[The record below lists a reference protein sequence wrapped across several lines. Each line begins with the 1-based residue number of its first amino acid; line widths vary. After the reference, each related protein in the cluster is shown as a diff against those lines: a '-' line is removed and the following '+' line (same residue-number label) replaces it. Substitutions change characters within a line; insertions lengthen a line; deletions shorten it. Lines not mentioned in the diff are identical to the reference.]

1 MTTRRIN
8 VPRNADGSPMNFQ
21 QRRQVRLKQERE
33 QRIQERQQKEQAA
46 IEAALNPPPPP
57 ESSRESAARR
67 KAEAEGRAKAQFEAE
82 QRAAAN
88 APPANWYRETAQRM
102 EGQRYLPSV
111 ARRYERFMALA
122 DELDQQRA
130 AEAEQAAKQA
140 ELENSPAVVTSRT
153 SAGLLV
159 KMAEQAGDAELVKQ
173 AQECA
178 GIAAAC
184 NPALYWERMKA
195 VETQILNVLDT
206 RAAERR
212 AVKAQADADFEQAAS
227 IAQDAKEK
235 LSAGEVERIAAPEAA
250 A

>member
-1 MTTRRIN
+1 
-8 VPRNADGSPMNFQ
+8 MNFQ
-21 QRRQVRLKQERE
+21 QRRQMRLRQERE

-46 IEAALNPPPPP
+46 IDAALNPPAAPLPF
-57 ESSRESAARR
+57 RERQAQR
-67 KAEAEGRAKAQFEAE
+67 KAEAEGQAVAAYEAE
-82 QRAAAN
+82 QAKAAGPRN
-88 APPANWYRETAQRM
+88 HFREQAEQM

-122 DELDQQRA
+122 DELDRERA
-130 AEAEQAAKQA
+130 AASEQAAKQA
-140 ELENSPAVVTSRT
+140 ELENSPAVVNSRT

-178 GIAAAC
+178 GIAAAF

-212 AVKAQADADFEQAAS
+212 AAKAQADAEFEQAAS
-227 IAQDAKEK
+227 IAQSAREQ
-235 LSAGEVERIAAPEAA
+235 LSAGDVERIAAPEAVTA
-250 A
+250 

>member
-1 MTTRRIN
+1 M
-8 VPRNADGSPMNFQ
+8 SFQ
-21 QRRQVRLKQERE
+21 QRRQSRLKQERE
-33 QRIQERQQKEQAA
+33 QRIEQRQQKEQAA
-46 IEAALNPPPPP
+46 IDAALNPPAAPLPF
-57 ESSRESAARR
+57 RERQAQR
-67 KAEAEGRAKAQFEAE
+67 KAESEGKAQAAYEAE
-82 QRAAAN
+82 QAAKTGPRN
-88 APPANWYRETAQRM
+88 HFREQAQRI

-111 ARRYERFMALA
+111 ARRYDRFMALA

-130 AEAEQAAKQA
+130 TEAEQAAKQA
-140 ELENSPAVVTSRT
+140 ELENSPAVVNSRT

-195 VETQILNVLDT
+195 VESQILNVLDT

-212 AVKAQADADFEQAAS
+212 AAKSQADAAFEEAAN
-227 IAQDAKEK
+227 IAQSAKEQ
-235 LSAGEVERIAAPEAA
+235 LAISAGDVEKIAAPEAVTT
-250 A
+250 

>member
-1 MTTRRIN
+1 
-8 VPRNADGSPMNFQ
+8 MNFQ
-21 QRRQVRLKQERE
+21 QRRQMRLRQERE
-33 QRIQERQQKEQAA
+33 QRIEQRQQKEQAA
-46 IEAALNPPPPP
+46 IDAALNPQP
-57 ESSRESAARR
+57 EPLPYRERVARR
-67 KAEAEGRAKAQFEAE
+67 KAESEGKAQAQYEAE
-82 QRAAAN
+82 RKTAAEAAATSQN
-88 APPANWYRETAQRM
+88 PYRRWAAELEERGLYTPN
-102 EGQRYLPSV
+102 L
-111 ARRYERFMALA
+111 RRRWERFTELA
-122 DELDQQRA
+122 DKLDREIA